1 MIRHDIHTLEV
12 VETTDSESFGCKG
25 PHATAIKKDHKGTL
39 KALKASKSE
48 TAWMDSPTINAGREE
63 NFAFGA
69 AGDFGHWRCALAP
82 C

>member
-12 VETTDSESFGCKG
+12 VETTDSESFRCKG

-48 TAWMDSPTINAGREE
+48 TAWMDSPTINAG
-63 NFAFGA
+63 
-69 AGDFGHWRCALAP
+69 
-82 C
+82 